1 MVFEVARLA
10 GVDDEPFEHPVASQH
25 AQVVSP

>member
-1 MVFEVARLA
+1 VVFEVARLA
-10 GVDDEPFEHPVASQH
+10 GVDEEPFEHPVATEH